1 MKKIMVTSLVACSVM
16 FGAGFKVPEQSSDS
30 VALLNSN
37 VAASFGADAA
47 YLNPANMMF
56 LDDPRHQFETS
67 LTYFQL
73 DNVKYTH
80 FNGKKYKS
88 RKSKALVPTFHFV
101 SPEYMSN
108 LKFGLSLVVPAGMS
122 MRWDEDLPKA
132 TSKKFD
138 LKVMELNPS
147 IAYRVTD
154 SLAIGFGLRA
164 VYTKGEATQ
173 DVVTMA
179 PLKAGQD
186 IKGDGVNFGYNVAIT
201 YKPIERLSL
210 AATYR
215 SKVDMK
221 LKGDTDIY
229 APAHPMAIF
238 PSGHYKGNAKLNVPL
253 PASLN
258 LALSYE
264 IKDTTLMFAYEKTY
278 WSAWKE
284 LNFDY
289 PDASA
294 AHSLN
299 PFFKAFD
306 ESKTRNWKNTSAY
319 RFGIAHNATS
329 KLRVMASVVFD
340 EAASLSSTTSFDLPD
355 TKATTYATGI
365 NYKVSDDLE
374 LAVGYFYQDRKK
386 RDVKYYSSNPN
397 YPNGT
402 FEKGN
407 AQAINLGVKYKF

>member
-1 MKKIMVTSLVACSVM
+1 MKKYLLVSLVACSLLN
-16 FGAGFKVPEQSSDS
+16 GAGFKLPEQSSDS
-30 VALLNSN
+30 IALLNSN
-37 VAASFGADAA
+37 IATSFGPDAA
-47 YLNPANMMF
+47 YFNPANMLF
-56 LDDPRHQFETS
+56 LDDPRHQFES
-67 LTYFQL
+67 SFSYLQL

-80 FNGKKYKS
+80 YNGKKYKS
-88 RKSKALVPTFHFV
+88 RKSKALLPTFHFV
-101 SPEYMSN
+101 SPEYIADW
-108 LKFGLSLVVPAGMS
+108 KFGISLVVPAGMS
-122 MRWDEDLPKA
+122 MRWDDELPKA

-147 IAYRVTD
+147 VAYRITD
-154 SLAIGFGLRA
+154 NLAIGFGLRA

-173 DVVTMA
+173 DIKS
-179 PLKAGQD
+179 PLKADQD
-186 IKGDGVNFGYNVAIT
+186 IKGDGVNFGYNVALT
-201 YKPIERLSL
+201 YKPIEKLSL

-221 LKGDTDIY
+221 LKGDTDIK
-229 APAHPMAIF
+229 APAHPLGAF
-238 PSGHYKGNAKLNVPL
+238 PNGSYGGKAKLNVPL

-289 PDASA
+289 PDAGISQY
-294 AHSLN
+294 SN

-306 ESKTRNWKNTSAY
+306 EPKIRNWKNTNAY

-329 KLRVMASVVFD
+329 KLRVMGSIIFD

-355 TKATTYATGI
+355 TKAVVYGTGF
-365 NYKVSDDLE
+365 NYKFSDDLE
-374 LAVGYFYQDRKK
+374 LSMSYFYQDRKK
-386 RDVKYYSSNPN
+386 RDVKYYSGNPN

-402 FEKGN
+402 FDRGN
-407 AQAINLGVKYKF
+407 AQAINLGIKYKF

>member
-1 MKKIMVTSLVACSVM
+1 MKKYLIGSLVACTFLS
-16 FGAGFKVPEQSSDS
+16 GAGFKVPEQSSDS
-30 VALLNSN
+30 LALLNSN
-37 VAASFGADAA
+37 VAKSFGADAA
-47 YLNPANMMF
+47 YLNPANMIF

-80 FNGKKYKS
+80 NDGKKYASK
-88 RKSKALVPTFHFV
+88 KAKALVPAFHFV

-138 LKVMELNPS
+138 LKVVELNPS

-173 DVVTMA
+173 DVAILA
-179 PLKAGQD
+179 PLKGSQN
-186 IKGDGVNFGYNVAIT
+186 IKGDGVNFGYNIALT
-201 YKPIERLSL
+201 YKPIEKLNV

-221 LKGDTDIY
+221 LKGDTEIY
-229 APAHPMAIF
+229 APALGLM
-238 PSGHYKGNAKLNVPL
+238 PSGSYIGKAKLNVPL

-264 IKDTTLMFAYEKTY
+264 IKDTTIMFAYEKTY

-294 AHSLN
+294 DHSKN
-299 PFFKAFD
+299 RVFKAFD
-306 ESKTRNWKNTSAY
+306 ESKTRNWKDTSAY
-319 RFGIAHNATS
+319 RFGVSHNATS

-365 NYKVSDDLE
+365 NYKVNDDLE
-374 LAVGYFYQDRKK
+374 LAAGYFYQDRKK
-386 RDVKYYSSNPN
+386 RDVKYYGGHPH
-397 YPNGT
+397 PNGT